1 MIHKLIRGL
10 IPVVCGGVAFDAKSG
25 GLGTSPKSGVV
36 GCQQCVMAAAADAK
50 RAIAVIVEK
59 KSYRIYLGTYFYAPA
74 VASLQRQAIVD

>member
-1 MIHKLIRGL
+1 MSKWRLPKIYRLRRVRAGR
-10 IPVVCGGVAFDAKSG
+10 PACS
-25 GLGTSPKSGVV
+25 TSPKSGVV